1 MFNDKYGLTKAVLE
15 GRKTMTR
22 RIMVPQPSWVNGDGH
37 IYNDSKPPRF
47 KVGEVVAVAQSLRDM
62 GYDPR
67 DTKHKSGAIWG
78 LDHTPAWTNKMF
90 VSASECIHHIL
101 ITNVRVER
109 LQDISDEDCLREGIY
124 NWKDAPDCPPGHK
137 DSKIECYGYDGSW
150 DGHLTPI
157 TAFAALID
165 KISGKGTWASNPWVF
180 VYEFELVKQTT
191 MQPVEKTTIA
201 DALDK
206 HHKTLGEIV
215 RTAFTKHF
223 GYPLTNVKDPE
234 NLAQLSELGGNAIT
248 LLYRGEAYLKI
259 EREEFEVDYFLEKPE
274 WPQFKAT
281 TRYIEV

>member
-22 RIMVPQPSWVNGDGH
+22 RVVPEKLLEAYYDYDDYVNAVA
-37 IYNDSKPPRF
+37 PRDIPCSREYEKEF
-47 KVGEVVAVAQSLRDM
+47 FLRRARFNVGEVVAVAQCLRDM

-90 VSASECIHHIL
+90 VSASECIHQIR
-101 ITNVRVER
+101 ITDIRVER

-165 KISGKGTWASNPWVF
+165 KISGKGTWESNPWVF
-180 VYEFELVKQTT
+180 VYEFELVK
-191 MQPVEKTTIA
+191 
-201 DALDK
+201 
-206 HHKTLGEIV
+206 
-215 RTAFTKHF
+215 
-223 GYPLTNVKDPE
+223 
-234 NLAQLSELGGNAIT
+234 
-248 LLYRGEAYLKI
+248 
-259 EREEFEVDYFLEKPE
+259 
-274 WPQFKAT
+274 
-281 TRYIEV
+281 